1 MIRPPK
7 RHEPAASGPG
17 RRYPVGGTRPNTGP
31 RSDEHPDT
39 YRNPDE
45 PKES

>member
-7 RHEPAASGPG
+7 KREPASSGPG

-31 RSDEHPDT
+31 RSDEYPDI
-39 YRNPDE
+39 YRNPQE